1 MRPDNYATPWQVS
14 GVGTNAGVT
23 ATKAS
28 PGGTKTLFCTGIQC
42 SGDAAAVVTVESP
55 ASTVLYRKRF
65 AAAFTISERFDMPL
79 KGAVGQDLLV
89 KVSASTSNSEAG
101 GQGYVA

>member
-1 MRPDNYATPWQVS
+1 
-14 GVGTNAGVT
+14 
-23 ATKAS
+23 
-28 PGGTKTLFCTGIQC
+28 
-42 SGDAAAVVTVESP
+42 
-55 ASTVLYRKRF
+55 
-65 AAAFTISERFDMPL
+65 MPL